1 MTIAEFL
8 DFSAGFG
15 RNAELPK
22 LYGNGRAGN
31 EKDFVLKELFLGAP
45 SSS

>member
-1 MTIAEFL
+1 MTIADFS

-15 RNAELPK
+15 RSAQLPK

-31 EKDFVLKELFLGAP
+31 EKDFVPKERF
-45 SSS
+45 